1 MAQAKKKISGPRP
14 KHIPVRMCVACRRTD
29 AKRGLFRLVRD
40 ADGRVAVDPT
50 GKRAGRGAYLCHD
63 PACWEQALKRRG
75 LERALRIEAI
85 QPDDRVAL
93 EQVAQKLGPVHGDMP
108 TESGKNTQE

>member
-1 MAQAKKKISGPRP
+1 MAQAKKKTSGPRP
-14 KHIPVRMCVACRRTD
+14 KHVPLRTCVACRHSD

-50 GKRAGRGAYLCHD
+50 GKRAGRGAYLCHN

-75 LERALRIEAI
+75 IERALRIEAI
-85 QPDDRVAL
+85 QPPDRAAL
-93 EQVAQKLGPVHGDMP
+93 EQVAQQLGLADHDMP
-108 TESGKNTQE
+108 AESGKNTKE